1 MYFCIYY
8 SDPVF
13 LMVIDRWIYYLIG
26 CTVEVL
32 VNYFFLFVAY
42 CELVVAVLAWA
53 KEIVMVLMVLL
64 KLRLMLLLTI
74 F

>member
-1 MYFCIYY
+1 
-8 SDPVF
+8 
-13 LMVIDRWIYYLIG
+13 MVIDWWIYYLIG

-32 VNYFFLFVAY
+32 ASYFSLFVVY

-53 KEIVMVLMVLL
+53 KETVMVLEVLL
-64 KLRLMLLLTI
+64 KLHLMLLLGI